1 MRCLQH
7 PRIAAL
13 EETAMMDQTGTHRFE
28 YEDVMRALG
37 YFIDQNNLREI
48 CIVELREGILLRG
61 VSFTANRSG
70 YQTLSESYLFTND
83 DLERII
89 EESYERRGMT
99 MRPSTGETGGQAQ
112 TQGQGAIQPLPSQA
126 QTQGQDQ
133 TPQAPMPPR

>member
-1 MRCLQH
+1 
-7 PRIAAL
+7 
-13 EETAMMDQTGTHRFE
+13 MMDQTGTHRFE

-48 CIVELREGILLRG
+48 CLVELREGILLRG
-61 VSFTANRSG
+61 TSFTANRSG

-99 MRPSTGETGGQAQ
+99 MRTTGG
-112 TQGQGAIQPLPSQA
+112 GQGAIQPLPVA
-126 QTQGQDQ
+126 EPAPAPAQGQ
-133 TPQAPMPPR
+133 PPGAPMPPR

>member
-1 MRCLQH
+1 
-7 PRIAAL
+7 
-13 EETAMMDQTGTHRFE
+13 MMDQTGTHRFE

-37 YFIDQNNLREI
+37 YFIDQNNLRDV

-99 MRPSTGETGGQAQ
+99 MRTREGSAPQ
-112 TQGQGAIQPLPSQA
+112 TQGTIQPLPAQPAAQAPAEAKSQA
-126 QTQGQDQ
+126 QGQQ
-133 TPQAPMPPR
+133 PQAPMPPR